1 VIVAQG
7 EVAEFHNTPPLACLG
22 LLLGRSPAFVSIDA
36 IAIVVNAIICRFVEV
51 IMRPTARPS
60 QPGSP
65 LTSPRPAHK
74 SVGFKSSTLEF
85 AGISNS

>member
-1 VIVAQG
+1 V
-7 EVAEFHNTPPLACLG
+7 
-22 LLLGRSPAFVSIDA
+22 GRSPVLVIIDA
-36 IAIVVNAIICRFVEV
+36 VAIVVNAIIFLFVQV

-65 LTSPRPAHK
+65 LTSRRPAHK
-74 SVGFKSSTLEF
+74 SVGFKSTTLEF